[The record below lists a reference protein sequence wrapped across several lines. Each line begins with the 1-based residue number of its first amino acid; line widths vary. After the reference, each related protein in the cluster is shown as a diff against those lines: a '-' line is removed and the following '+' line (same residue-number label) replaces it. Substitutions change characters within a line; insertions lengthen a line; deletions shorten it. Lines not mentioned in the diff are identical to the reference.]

1 MTNAAVRRVLT
12 GLWVDITLVN
22 VSTFSGVL
30 HLSGHL
36 QRMTASHSQMDANGL
51 MELDRRL
58 RSVRGV
64 LDVRYLFDN
73 WQRNS
78 MGQWTPLDGA

>member
-1 MTNAAVRRVLT
+1 MINAAVRRVLT

-22 VSTFSGVL
+22 VGTYSGVL
-30 HLSGHL
+30 HLSGRL
-36 QRMTASHSQMDANGL
+36 QRMTASHSELDANGL

-64 LDVRYLFDN
+64 RDVRYQFDN
-73 WQRNS
+73 WQRTS
-78 MGQWTPLDGA
+78 LGQWAPLS